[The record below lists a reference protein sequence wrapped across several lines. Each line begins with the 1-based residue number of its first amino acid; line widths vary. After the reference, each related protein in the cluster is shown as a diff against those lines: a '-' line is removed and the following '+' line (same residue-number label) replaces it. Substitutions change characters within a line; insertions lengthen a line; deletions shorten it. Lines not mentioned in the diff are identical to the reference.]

1 VKFPLRQLVT
11 DRLAPD
17 QLSFAEQGATLLAGF
32 SGLQTH
38 VSARGLI
45 LEAVA
50 ERDLAA
56 AAAMLQIAFP
66 AVHIGAVE
74 IVYLNQGTLEPYVR
88 VRVTISEEC
97 HLEIVAQLVQRR
109 AVIESLEDVAEK
121 QKIISAIAS
130 LADMLGYD
138 EVAAASTGNRA
149 FVDYAFV
156 DYRPR
161 HQY

>member
-11 DRLAPD
+11 DRTAPF
-17 QLSFAEQGATLLAGF
+17 QLGFAEQGATLLAGF

-56 AAAMLQIAFP
+56 AVAMLQVAFS
-66 AVHIGAVE
+66 AVDIGAVE
-74 IVYLNQGTLEPYVR
+74 VVYLNQGTLEPYVR
-88 VRVTISEEC
+88 VRVTISEDDER
-97 HLEIVAQLVQRR
+97 EVVAQLIQRR
-109 AVIESLEDVAEK
+109 AVIESLEAATEK
-121 QKIISAIAS
+121 RKIISAIAP

-149 FVDYAFV
+149 LVDYTFV
-156 DYRPR
+156 DYRAR
-161 HQY
+161 